1 MLHLGVRPGLVGS
14 RNPDLETAR
23 SRVFHFAERACVRGG
38 QNQRHPANGQAVY
51 VEDGISIHLAQDRQR
66 AANQSYYRN
75 CLAPRL
81 REAQSRGARREWS
94 PCKHHPGARFRQHL
108 WQSL

>member
-1 MLHLGVRPGLVGS
+1 MPRLGVRLGSVAS
-14 RNPDLETAR
+14 RNPDLKTAR
-23 SRVFHFAERACVRGG
+23 SHVFHFAERACARAG

-51 VEDGISIHLAQDRQR
+51 VGDGISIRLAQDRQR

-94 PCKHHPGARFRQHL
+94 PCKHRPGARFRQHL
-108 WQSL
+108 WRFL

>member
-1 MLHLGVRPGLVGS
+1 MPRLGVRPGSVAS

-23 SRVFHFAERACVRGG
+23 SRVFHFAERACARAG

-51 VEDGISIHLAQDRQR
+51 VGDGISIRLAQDRQR

-94 PCKHHPGARFRQHL
+94 PCKHHRGARFRQHL
-108 WQSL
+108 WRFL

>member
-1 MLHLGVRPGLVGS
+1 MPRLGVRPYSVES
-14 RNPDLETAR
+14 RNPDLEIAR
-23 SRVFHFAERACVRGG
+23 SRVFRFAERVCARAG

-51 VEDGISIHLAQDRQR
+51 VGDGISIHLAKDRQR
-66 AANQSYYRN
+66 AAKQSYYRN

-81 REAQSRGARREWS
+81 REAQSRGARREWF

-108 WQSL
+108 WRFL

>member
-1 MLHLGVRPGLVGS
+1 MPRLGVRPGSVAS

-23 SRVFHFAERACVRGG
+23 SRVFHFAERAYARAG
-38 QNQRHPANGQAVY
+38 QNQRHPANGRAVY
-51 VEDGISIHLAQDRQR
+51 VGDGISIRLAQDRQR

-81 REAQSRGARREWS
+81 REAQSRGAR
-94 PCKHHPGARFRQHL
+94 
-108 WQSL
+108 

>member
-1 MLHLGVRPGLVGS
+1 MPRLGVRPGSVAS

-23 SRVFHFAERACVRGG
+23 SRVFHFAERACARAG

-51 VEDGISIHLAQDRQR
+51 VGDGISIRLAQDRQR
-66 AANQSYYRN
+66 AANQGYYRN

-81 REAQSRGARREWS
+81 REAQFRGARREWS

-108 WQSL
+108 WRFL

>member
-1 MLHLGVRPGLVGS
+1 MPRLGVRLGS
-14 RNPDLETAR
+14 VALRNPDLETAR
-23 SRVFHFAERACVRGG
+23 SRVFHFAERACARAG

-51 VEDGISIHLAQDRQR
+51 VGDGISIRLAQDRQR

-81 REAQSRGARREWS
+81 REAQARGARREWS

-108 WQSL
+108 WRFL

>member
-1 MLHLGVRPGLVGS
+1 MLRLAVRPGWLAS

-23 SRVFHFAERACVRGG
+23 SRVFRFAERACARAG
-38 QNQRHPANGQAVY
+38 QDQRHLANDQAVY
-51 VEDGISIHLAQDRQR
+51 VGDGISIRLARDRQR

-81 REAQSRGARREWS
+81 REAQSGGARREWS
-94 PCKHHPGARFRQHL
+94 PCKHHPGAKFRQHL
-108 WQSL
+108 WRFL